1 MLSKT
6 ISLFYIFHCVN
17 GLQVSN
23 RLDWYHEIQCKNWGP
38 NWGPRWAG
46 ELVHGI
52 ADKEQI
58 IGADGGGSQ

>member
-1 MLSKT
+1 MK
-6 ISLFYIFHCVN
+6 
-17 GLQVSN
+17 SN
-23 RLDWYHEIQCKNWGP
+23 VKIGAQIGARVG
-38 NWGPRWAG
+38 AG